1 MRDDRN
7 IPAMK
12 NTCFSLKLNMSF
24 LLLVLSVALSA
35 QSVREGVNEANFN
48 LVSAEDFDFAGVW
61 QANRF
66 EVVYDTAQKKVVLF
80 EFRDSIPNIVF
91 VRLTGVE
98 DIKAYD
104 IEPLEHRT
112 GFPYAR
118 IGLIDSS
125 FICIG
130 SARDSSYSFNA
141 DLQLYGLDAVQF
153 NEDVPESNR
162 FFGRKYEITEDLNV
176 FWELIRVN
184 PQ

>member
-1 MRDDRN
+1 
-7 IPAMK
+7 MK
-12 NTCFSLKLNMSF
+12 KILSLIF
-24 LLLVLSVALSA
+24 LCSITISSA
-35 QSVREGVNEANFN
+35 QSIREGINEANFN
-48 LVSAEDFDFAGVW
+48 VVRAENFDFAGVW

-66 EVVYDTAQKKVVLF
+66 EVVYDTAQKKIVLF

-91 VRLTGVE
+91 VRLTGIE

-104 IEPLEHRT
+104 IEPLGNT
-112 GFPYAR
+112 ANFPYTR

-153 NEDVPESNR
+153 NEDVPESNL
-162 FFGRKYEITEDLNV
+162 FFDRNYKATEDLNI
-176 FWELIRVN
+176 FWELIRIY

>member
-1 MRDDRN
+1 M
-7 IPAMK
+7 P
-12 NTCFSLKLNMSF
+12 KLRLN
-24 LLLVLSVALSA
+24 LLVLLSVVSITLSA
-35 QSVREGVNEANFN
+35 QSIREGVNEANFN
-48 LVSAEDFDFAGVW
+48 VVSAEDFDFAGVW

-66 EVVYDTAQKKVVLF
+66 EVVYDTAQKKIVLF
-80 EFRDSIPNIVF
+80 EFRDSIPNMVF
-91 VRLTGVE
+91 VRLTGIE

-104 IEPLEHRT
+104 IEPLDKGT
-112 GFPYAR
+112 GFPYVR

-162 FFGRKYEITEDLNV
+162 FFGHDYEKSEDLNV
-176 FWELIRVN
+176 FWEIIRTY
-184 PQ
+184 PK

>member
-1 MRDDRN
+1 
-7 IPAMK
+7 MK
-12 NTCFSLKLNMSF
+12 NILSLIF
-24 LLLVLSVALSA
+24 LCSLTISSA
-35 QSVREGVNEANFN
+35 QSIREEINEADFN
-48 LVSAEDFDFAGVW
+48 VVRAENFDFAGVW

-66 EVVYDTAQKKVVLF
+66 EVVYDTAQKKIVLF

-91 VRLTGVE
+91 VRLTGIE

-104 IEPLEHRT
+104 IEPLVNT
-112 GFPYAR
+112 AVFPFTR

-153 NEDVPESNR
+153 NEDVPESKL
-162 FFGRKYEITEDLNV
+162 FFDHDYKATEDLNI
-176 FWELIRVN
+176 FWELIRIN
-184 PQ
+184 PQQNRRPD

>member
-1 MRDDRN
+1 
-7 IPAMK
+7 MK
-12 NTCFSLKLNMSF
+12 NTFFSLKLNLLF
-24 LLLVLSVALSA
+24 LQSVLSIALSA
-35 QSVREGVNEANFN
+35 QSVREGVNEANFK
-48 LVSAEDFDFAGVW
+48 LVGAEDFDFAGVW

-66 EVVYDTAQKKVVLF
+66 EVVYDTAQKKVVRF

-91 VRLTGVE
+91 VRLTGIE

-112 GFPYAR
+112 GFPFAR

-162 FFGRKYEITEDLNV
+162 FFGHDYKKSEDLNV
-176 FWELIRVN
+176 FWEIIRTY
-184 PQ
+184 PK

>member
-1 MRDDRN
+1 M
-7 IPAMK
+7 
-12 NTCFSLKLNMSF
+12 LKLRFN
-24 LLLVLSVALSA
+24 LLVILTVLSITLSA
-35 QSVREGVNEANFN
+35 QSIREGVNEANFN

-80 EFRDSIPNIVF
+80 EFRDSLPNLVF
-91 VRLTGVE
+91 VRLKGIE
-98 DIKAYD
+98 NIKAYD
-104 IEPLEHRT
+104 IEPLEHKT

-141 DLQLYGLDAVQF
+141 DIQLYGLDAVQF

-162 FFGRKYEITEDLNV
+162 FFGHDYKTTEDLNV
-176 FWELIRVN
+176 FWEFIRVY
-184 PQ
+184 PE